1 VERPGPGDV
10 AAASGISVAVPRTP
24 VRGLALARVVAAMVS
39 INLRSRMEYR
49 VDFAIWILFGVVYHV
64 AALAF
69 VWVVVAQF
77 RGLGDWSREEVLF
90 LIGLRLVAHAV
101 FETVFGNLDVVG
113 EMVRTGTFDRMLIRP
128 ISPLLQVLLAEFRV
142 NGLGDFVIGLAIFLL
157 VQPALHLAWT
167 PLAVGYLLLVIV
179 GSVLLEAGIF
189 LTIASVTFWLIHS
202 ESLVWWAGDL
212 VNTFGNYPL
221 SIFPQGARYV
231 FTFVFPIAFLA
242 FFPAAVFL
250 GRAGDVPFTPL
261 FAYGAPLIGLAVFTV
276 GRVAW
281 QFGLGHHQSTGT

>member
-1 VERPGPGDV
+1 LIVER
-10 AAASGISVAVPRTP
+10 SVGHDQETATLVPRTP
-24 VRGLALARVVAAMVS
+24 VSGLPLARVVAAMVS

-77 RGLGDWSREEVLF
+77 RGIGDWSLEQVLF

-101 FETVFGNLDVVG
+101 FETIFGNLDVVG

-157 VQPALHLAWT
+157 VQPTLNVAWT
-167 PLAVGYLLLVIV
+167 PLALGYLLLVIA

-189 LTIASVTFWLIHS
+189 LTIASLTFWIIHS

-221 SIFPQGARYV
+221 SIFPQGARYL

-261 FAYGAPLIGLAVFTV
+261 FAYGAPVIGLAVFAV
-276 GRVAW
+276 GRVVW
-281 QFGLGHHQSTGT
+281 QIGLGHHQSTGT

>member
-1 VERPGPGDV
+1 
-10 AAASGISVAVPRTP
+10 VPRVP
-24 VRGLALARVVAAMVS
+24 VRGLALARVVGSMVS

-49 VDFAIWILFGVVYHV
+49 VDFAIWIVFGVVYHI

-77 RGLGDWSREEVLF
+77 RGLGDWTLEQVLF

-101 FETVFGNLDVVG
+101 FETIFGNLDFVG
-113 EMVRTGTFDRMLIRP
+113 EMVREGTFDRMLIRP

-142 NGLGDFVIGLAIFLL
+142 NGLGDGVIGLAIFLL
-157 VQPALHLAWT
+157 VQPALHVSWT
-167 PLAVGYLLLVIV
+167 PVALGYLVLVIA

-189 LTIASVTFWLIHS
+189 LIVASVSFWIVQS
-202 ESLVWWAGDL
+202 ESLGWWAGDL
-212 VNTFGNYPL
+212 INTFGNYPL
-221 SIFPQGARYV
+221 SIFPQGARYL

-250 GRAGDVPFTPL
+250 GRADDVPFTPL
-261 FAYGAPLIGLAVFTV
+261 FAYGAPLIGVAVFALGHLV
-276 GRVAW
+276 WRI
-281 QFGLGHHQSTGT
+281 GLSHHQSTGT

>member
-1 VERPGPGDV
+1 LIVER
-10 AAASGISVAVPRTP
+10 SVGHDQETATLVPRTP
-24 VRGLALARVVAAMVS
+24 VSGLPLARVVAAMVS

-77 RGLGDWSREEVLF
+77 RGLGDWSLEQVLF

-101 FETVFGNLDVVG
+101 FETIFGNLDVVG

-157 VQPALHLAWT
+157 VQPTLNVTWT
-167 PLAVGYLLLVIV
+167 PLALGYLLLVIA

-189 LTIASVTFWLIHS
+189 LTIASLTFWIIHS

-221 SIFPQGARYV
+221 SIFPQGARYL

-250 GRAGDVPFTPL
+250 GRADDVPFTPL
-261 FAYGAPLIGLAVFTV
+261 FAYGAPVIGLAVFAV
-276 GRVAW
+276 GRVVW
-281 QFGLGHHQSTGT
+281 QVGLGHHQSTGT

>member
-1 VERPGPGDV
+1 LIVER
-10 AAASGISVAVPRTP
+10 SVGHDQETATLVPRTP
-24 VRGLALARVVAAMVS
+24 VSGLPLARVVAAMVS

-77 RGLGDWSREEVLF
+77 RGLGDWSLEQVLF

-101 FETVFGNLDVVG
+101 FETIFGNLDVVG

-157 VQPALHLAWT
+157 VQPTLNVAWT
-167 PLAVGYLLLVIV
+167 PLALGYLLLVIA

-189 LTIASVTFWLIHS
+189 LTIASLTFWIIHS

-221 SIFPQGARYV
+221 SIFPQGARYL

-250 GRAGDVPFTPL
+250 GRADDVPFTPL
-261 FAYGAPLIGLAVFTV
+261 FAYGAPVIGLAVFAV
-276 GRVAW
+276 GRVVW
-281 QFGLGHHQSTGT
+281 QVGLGHHQSTGT

>member
-1 VERPGPGDV
+1 VER
-10 AAASGISVAVPRTP
+10 SVGHEQETATLVPRTP
-24 VRGLALARVVAAMVS
+24 VSGLPLARVVAAMVS

-77 RGLGDWSREEVLF
+77 RGLGDWSLEQVLF

-101 FETVFGNLDVVG
+101 FETIFGNLDVVG

-157 VQPALHLAWT
+157 VQPTLNVAWT
-167 PLAVGYLLLVIV
+167 PLALGYLLLVIA

-189 LTIASVTFWLIHS
+189 LTIASLTFWIIHS

-221 SIFPQGARYV
+221 SIFPQGARYL

-261 FAYGAPLIGLAVFTV
+261 FAYGAPVIGLAVFAV
-276 GRVAW
+276 GRVVW
-281 QFGLGHHQSTGT
+281 QVGLGHHQSTGT

>member
-1 VERPGPGDV
+1 VERIGGRDQD
-10 AAASGISVAVPRTP
+10 AAALMPRTP
-24 VRGLALARVVAAMVS
+24 VHGLALARVVAAMVS

-77 RGLGDWSREEVLF
+77 HGLGDWSLEQVLF

-101 FETVFGNLDVVG
+101 FETIFGNLDVVG

-157 VQPALHLAWT
+157 VQPALHVAWT
-167 PLAVGYLLLVIV
+167 PLAFGYLLLVIV

-189 LTIASVTFWLIHS
+189 LTIASVTFWIIHS

-221 SIFPQGARYV
+221 SIFPQGARYL

-250 GRAGDVPFTPL
+250 GRADDVPFTAL
-261 FAYGAPLIGLAVFTV
+261 FAYGAPLIGLAVFAV
-276 GRVAW
+276 GRIVW
-281 QFGLGHHQSTGT
+281 QVGLSHHQSTGT